1 MTSSPLA
8 SRVDL
13 EGRFTSA
20 YVDPVAEIKEISRQP
35 YEQNGLPGFE
45 ITYDRPWGEP
55 WWRFHDVWLEKDAV
69 IYVLTFQAY
78 PASFDEFSDVFGE
91 IADSFRFME

>member
-1 MTSSPLA
+1 MKTLFP
-8 SRVDL
+8 
-13 EGRFTSA
+13 
-20 YVDPVAEIKEISRQP
+20 EIKEASRQP
-35 YEQNGLPGFE
+35 YEQYGLAGFE

-55 WWRFHDVWLEKDAV
+55 WWRFHDLWLEKDAV